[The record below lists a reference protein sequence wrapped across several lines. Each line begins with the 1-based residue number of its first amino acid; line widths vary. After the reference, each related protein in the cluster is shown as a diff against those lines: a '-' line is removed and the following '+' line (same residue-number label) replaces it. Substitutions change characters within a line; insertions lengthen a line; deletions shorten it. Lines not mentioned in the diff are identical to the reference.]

1 MNTLLTIIGFLIVP
15 IVILIWWYVRISQGK
30 KILFE
35 QVSEFKVDGSE
46 YVNNNFEKIQ
56 IWDIEVG
63 MTTKQ
68 VEHSTKVS
76 IGEDYVLIY
85 VYDVALLFKKDN
97 CSVEE
102 PAKQNAVTEI
112 ELVTDKFK
120 LRLRSY
126 SKSTITKIHSTLS

>member
-1 MNTLLTIIGFLIVP
+1 MTGILITLTILVGPL
-15 IVILIWWYVRISQGK
+15 LIWLFLRKSQGR

-35 QVSEFKVDGSE
+35 HISDFKVDGSE
-46 YVNNNFEKIQ
+46 YVNNNFEKIKV
-56 IWDIEVG
+56 WDIEVG

-102 PAKQNAVTEI
+102 PEKQGTLTQI
-112 ELVTDKFK
+112 ELSTDKFK
-120 LRLRSY
+120 LRLDSN